1 MLIHEPMASYTRSSG
16 LLKIGIEETCM
27 HALEANQVLLQLGLY
42 FNVQEVIVY
51 NAN

>member
-1 MLIHEPMASYTRSSG
+1 MASYTGSSG

-27 HALEANQVLLQLGLY
+27 HDLEANASVPGFY
-42 FNVQEVIVY
+42 FNIQEVIVY